1 MPMSL
6 RALKNSRNLLAA
18 LREASLDDIDYII
31 QRLLEIK
38 EKLQKDRLEDE
49 MRKAKRQEALTKA
62 MNFLN
67 ENNISIDDLIRT
79 KDVTKHKRAK
89 FKIRY
94 KYTDIDGVQRTWTGQ
109 GKTPTPLRLLME
121 RDGTT
126 KENYKIDEE

>member
-38 EKLQKDRLEDE
+38 EKLKKDRLEDE
-49 MRKAKRQEALTKA
+49 MRKAKRQEALNKA
-62 MNFLN
+62 MTFLN
-67 ENNISIDDLIRT
+67 ENNISIDDLLRT

>member
-18 LREASLDDIDYII
+18 LRDASLDDIDYII
-31 QRLLEIK
+31 QRLVLIK
-38 EKLQKDRLEDE
+38 EKLKNDRLEDE
-49 MRKAKRQEALTKA
+49 RRKAKRQEALNKA
-62 MNFLN
+62 MDFLN
-67 ENNISIDDLIRT
+67 ENNISIDDLLRS
-79 KDVTKHKRAK
+79 KDAIKHKRAK